1 MATQARERTIS
12 RPRQRSAL
20 VRPLP
25 PSDTF
30 HQALCSVEV
39 SHDSFIS
46 AISRFIGRLYV
57 VSQPQQDFSF
67 VVERS
72 TACGKDLV
80 LTVQHTWQRLS
91 INDQSI
97 WSLTISMTEAMQN
110 LVSMVDTLKVD
121 NELVSIP
128 ASDFSLLF
136 SRAMN
141 LVRVAITLVSGARAV
156 LRRLNCRQRELRT
169 RGQASA
175 AVNDISA
182 PSGPQNRPQ
191 TDEGLHRPLPAF
203 PQCSASLGPRS
214 IRSTRGTSMGSSQV
228 EVKSGSPKQ
237 EVPPPNPSPQAALRQ
252 KDNVSMSKHDLS
264 GTANAKRRSK
274 ASTRASQ
281 SGTCKPPLQK
291 RTWPATIHK
300 RTDGVQDC
308 HFAAKGQPIKR
319 LSPINGISEA
329 CRQSGSGDLLS
340 PSWLHFNKDGEV
352 TGGTLEGLVEY
363 LTARRSAYDKAF
375 QYTFYLTFRL
385 FCTPKELAEKLT
397 ERFHRASKST
407 VANDI
412 QLRVCHVFQ
421 HWLEVHWR
429 LETDQEALRIIESFS
444 ASTLSS
450 IIPAASQT
458 LTRIKHLPDQALPEP
473 RPWPSAVQG
482 KPVVVHHGSLKTSRH
497 RAQLSDAI
505 KHQWGILKAS
515 RNSKNSSSL
524 LSFGCIAFA
533 RQLSIKQTTLLCRI
547 PPHELVGCEW
557 MCKDGDEA
565 PNIRAMVAFTNQLSK
580 LVVETILESRTA
592 SKRAAAV
599 EHWIN
604 IAQECSNLG
613 NYDGLT
619 ALLSGLCHSAIARLH
634 QTWNVVSPKILVILG
649 ALQALIEPSHN
660 HKSLRALLKT
670 HEPPC
675 LPFLGIYLTD
685 LAFLNMAHPS
695 TKPSDPQNKHAP
707 EQPFINFAKYSRT
720 AKIGQESAPARPNSQ
735 GASEKSKISSF
746 WERAYQDIIDDE
758 DRQIRKILEAYD
770 VVLERAKR
778 TDGATSDSKTIH
790 PADTQLKS
798 AGADAKESEDDPST
812 ERENEDYSS
821 ESELSDSGSI
831 STGPP
836 TERVVGD
843 EAKMRDV
850 VKRSL
855 EEMQQKEWVLRWHGH
870 VFEVRDQV
878 TRIVG
883 IVQKMSGFVS
893 PAAGL
898 NPYSGLAWAGVC
910 VLLPMIISDTEER
923 QTAIDGVS
931 RTTQLTAR
939 YKTVEEDYLRGM
951 HGENEDFENALVAL
965 YRHITLF
972 YVKAT
977 CYFAKSILK
986 RMLRGVATLDDWA
999 SDLADLTEADKEC
1012 QAFVT
1017 GLGLSASLKKS
1028 DQILEKLNK
1037 LETNDQIDRIKGW
1050 LLSDVDVDK
1059 QQLDKQDKLGSEVKY
1074 SGRWLLDSDEFK
1086 EWEDSTSAQLW
1097 ISGSIG
1103 TGKTSLVSI
1112 VVDSLRSLD
1121 IENVAF
1127 FYYSIDIRNTL
1138 QTPDTS
1144 SRLEQVFRGLVGQ
1157 LAMSP
1162 DKTKVSEE
1170 VEIAFEDAV
1179 KRGTLQPAP
1188 LGWEGAKNL
1197 LIKIVASR
1205 RNTTIIIVGIDE
1217 FPEFAKLLKQ
1227 LKAIYHAVKPGKLRL
1242 LLSSQTVVPVSE
1254 YFPSTTLM
1262 VAGGEKSKLDMR
1274 AFIERRVELFRAEH
1288 KKALTQTVADDM
1300 VDTLSE
1306 KAEGMFKWADL
1317 CLKQV
1322 LYDDDTLHIHQNWKS
1337 VKDQHFRGLLVKLID
1352 SYEQL
1357 YEKSLSKGYSKQRKS
1372 ELENDAKRI
1381 LFWVME
1387 GIFCTIS

>member
-1 MATQARERTIS
+1 
-12 RPRQRSAL
+12 
-20 VRPLP
+20 
-25 PSDTF
+25 
-30 HQALCSVEV
+30 
-39 SHDSFIS
+39 
-46 AISRFIGRLYV
+46 
-57 VSQPQQDFSF
+57 
-67 VVERS
+67 
-72 TACGKDLV
+72 
-80 LTVQHTWQRLS
+80 
-91 INDQSI
+91 
-97 WSLTISMTEAMQN
+97 
-110 LVSMVDTLKVD
+110 
-121 NELVSIP
+121 
-128 ASDFSLLF
+128 
-136 SRAMN
+136 
-141 LVRVAITLVSGARAV
+141 
-156 LRRLNCRQRELRT
+156 
-169 RGQASA
+169 
-175 AVNDISA
+175 
-182 PSGPQNRPQ
+182 
-191 TDEGLHRPLPAF
+191 
-203 PQCSASLGPRS
+203 
-214 IRSTRGTSMGSSQV
+214 
-228 EVKSGSPKQ
+228 
-237 EVPPPNPSPQAALRQ
+237 
-252 KDNVSMSKHDLS
+252 
-264 GTANAKRRSK
+264 
-274 ASTRASQ
+274 
-281 SGTCKPPLQK
+281 
-291 RTWPATIHK
+291 
-300 RTDGVQDC
+300 
-308 HFAAKGQPIKR
+308 
-319 LSPINGISEA
+319 
-329 CRQSGSGDLLS
+329 
-340 PSWLHFNKDGEV
+340 
-352 TGGTLEGLVEY
+352 
-363 LTARRSAYDKAF
+363 
-375 QYTFYLTFRL
+375 
-385 FCTPKELAEKLT
+385 
-397 ERFHRASKST
+397 
-407 VANDI
+407 
-412 QLRVCHVFQ
+412 
-421 HWLEVHWR
+421 
-429 LETDQEALRIIESFS
+429 
-444 ASTLSS
+444 
-450 IIPAASQT
+450 
-458 LTRIKHLPDQALPEP
+458 
-473 RPWPSAVQG
+473 
-482 KPVVVHHGSLKTSRH
+482 
-497 RAQLSDAI
+497 
-505 KHQWGILKAS
+505 
-515 RNSKNSSSL
+515 
-524 LSFGCIAFA
+524 
-533 RQLSIKQTTLLCRI
+533 
-547 PPHELVGCEW
+547 
-557 MCKDGDEA
+557 
-565 PNIRAMVAFTNQLSK
+565 
-580 LVVETILESRTA
+580 
-592 SKRAAAV
+592 
-599 EHWIN
+599 
-604 IAQECSNLG
+604 
-613 NYDGLT
+613 
-619 ALLSGLCHSAIARLH
+619 
-634 QTWNVVSPKILVILG
+634 
-649 ALQALIEPSHN
+649 
-660 HKSLRALLKT
+660 
-670 HEPPC
+670 
-675 LPFLGIYLTD
+675 
-685 LAFLNMAHPS
+685 
-695 TKPSDPQNKHAP
+695 
-707 EQPFINFAKYSRT
+707 
-720 AKIGQESAPARPNSQ
+720 
-735 GASEKSKISSF
+735 
-746 WERAYQDIIDDE
+746 
-758 DRQIRKILEAYD
+758 
-770 VVLERAKR
+770 
-778 TDGATSDSKTIH
+778 
-790 PADTQLKS
+790 
-798 AGADAKESEDDPST
+798 
-812 ERENEDYSS
+812 
-821 ESELSDSGSI
+821 
-831 STGPP
+831 
-836 TERVVGD
+836 
-843 EAKMRDV
+843 
-850 VKRSL
+850 
-855 EEMQQKEWVLRWHGH
+855 
-870 VFEVRDQV
+870 
-878 TRIVG
+878 
-883 IVQKMSGFVS
+883 
-893 PAAGL
+893 
-898 NPYSGLAWAGVC
+898 
-910 VLLPMIISDTEER
+910 MIISDTEER

-1381 LFWVME
+1381 LFWYACRNWYKHVDALMDDGSVPAEFQNRVRAMFDSRSIKRWISAYDSHSSHSTASPDPLYYATLLGYPDIVKLLLASGPSPRAGGRFGQALQLAAFQGKTAIVRELLEE
-1387 GIFCTIS
+1387 GFDINQADEVLGTPLQAAIAGGQHELANTLMDDYGADVNATGTSFGSALQMALDLGQGLGPGSNIRVRN